1 MDLCLYGKN
10 KSIAASELAPLVG
23 LPERQVERVY
33 NLIDAKRSATR
44 YLHMAP
50 ALVEPIPEV

>member
-10 KSIAASELAPLVG
+10 KGIAASELARMVG

-33 NLIDAKRSATR
+33 TLIDAKRKATR

-50 ALVEPIPEV
+50 ALVEQIPEV